1 MANYTITRSTET
13 GHTYGCTQFS
23 TNQIEGQIAT
33 NNGPLDS
40 TVVWDITADQGFS
53 LDIEDFS
60 FTGATQLNVPAT
72 VPVST
77 SWENLPAPIL
87 YAKIEK
93 VSSVLIRVTLYL
105 APDASQPGFGGGNNF
120 VMPSTDMN
128 VTVPIE
134 GCAKIAGHSMRL
146 WFNEPA
152 GNNTITEITV
162 NSEIEKR
169 LVTTASDAS
178 GGLKSHEVFG
188 TLPPQA
194 LDKVPSGSGDYL
206 MSYVVAA
213 ESGHRYKSTPTL
225 TFNSK
230 LYNVESFPQL
240 TDNPYGEGKKDITG
254 VRFEIYKK

>member
-40 TVVWDITADQGFS
+40 TVVWDITADQGYS
-53 LDIEDFS
+53 LDMEDFS
-60 FTGATQLNVPAT
+60 FTGATQVGYSPGAEAL
-72 VPVST
+72 
-77 SWENLPAPIL
+77 WEGLPSPIL
-87 YAKIEK
+87 GALMGQI
-93 VSSVLIRVTLYL
+93 SSVLIRVVLFL
-105 APDASQPGFGGGNNF
+105 EPSGPFNGNAF
-120 VMPSTDMN
+120 VMPGTDVN

-134 GCAKIAGHSMRL
+134 GCAKVAGHSMRL
-146 WFNEPA
+146 WFNEPS
-152 GNNTITEITV
+152 GNNTITEMVV
-162 NSEIEKR
+162 NSDVESR
-169 LVTTASDAS
+169 LAVTTSDGN

-194 LDKVPSGSGDYL
+194 LDKVPSSSGDHL
-206 MSYVVAA
+206 MSYIVAA
-213 ESGHRYKSTPTL
+213 ESGYRYKSTPTL

-240 TDNPYGEGKKDITG
+240 TDNPYEKGKKDITG